1 MRAPS
6 HVRYI
11 VLFWLCLMAVIAY
24 AQRNSLGVVEIEI
37 RKELGLTKEKSAWI
51 MTSGFFVT
59 YALCQVPAGWV
70 GQILG
75 SRRALSLFSVI
86 YSAATG
92 VCAIATGLPT
102 FVFLRGT
109 MGLAQAGMFPCTT
122 GTIKSWF
129 PFSQWA
135 ISNGM
140 LTASQQVGGAG
151 GAMVAG
157 FVAYKLGWRST
168 FAVFALPGLAWA
180 LWFAYWFRN
189 HPEEHRSVNAGELEL
204 LRGPA
209 TERLTAIEGRR
220 NEAVPWGALLL
231 SPALGMICVQQF
243 FRGAA
248 YIFYATW
255 FATYLREAR
264 GVEIN
269 TAGWMTS
276 LPLWANAIGCIA
288 GGAFSDWLLTR
299 TGSRRISR
307 QGLAILTQASSAALV
322 FIAYQFDDVTMAV
335 LIISLG
341 SFCAAGAG
349 PIAYAITIDMGG
361 NHVRPVF
368 SLMNMWGNLGS
379 LVFPLVLPRVV
390 GEGNETNWD
399 LALPMFGL
407 MYAIAGVC
415 WLGFNPNRPIVP
427 EPAPAPN
434 P

>member
-1 MRAPS
+1 
-6 HVRYI
+6 
-11 VLFWLCLMAVIAY
+11 
-24 AQRNSLGVVEIEI
+24 
-37 RKELGLTKEKSAWI
+37 
-51 MTSGFFVT
+51 
-59 YALCQVPAGWV
+59 
-70 GQILG
+70 
-75 SRRALSLFSVI
+75 
-86 YSAATG
+86 
-92 VCAIATGLPT
+92 
-102 FVFLRGT
+102 
-109 MGLAQAGMFPCTT
+109 
-122 GTIKSWF
+122 
-129 PFSQWA
+129 
-135 ISNGM
+135 
-140 LTASQQVGGAG
+140 
-151 GAMVAG
+151 
-157 FVAYKLGWRST
+157 
-168 FAVFALPGLAWA
+168 
-180 LWFAYWFRN
+180 
-189 HPEEHRSVNAGELEL
+189 
-204 LRGPA
+204 
-209 TERLTAIEGRR
+209 
-220 NEAVPWGALLL
+220 
-231 SPALGMICVQQF
+231 
-243 FRGAA
+243 
-248 YIFYATW
+248 
-255 FATYLREAR
+255 
-264 GVEIN
+264 
-269 TAGWMTS
+269 
-276 LPLWANAIGCIA
+276 
-288 GGAFSDWLLTR
+288 LTR